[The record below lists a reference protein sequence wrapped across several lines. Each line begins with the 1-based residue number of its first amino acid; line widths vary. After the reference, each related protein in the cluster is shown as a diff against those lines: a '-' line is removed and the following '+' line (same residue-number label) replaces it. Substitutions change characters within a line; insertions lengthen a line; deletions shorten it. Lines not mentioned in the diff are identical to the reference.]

1 MYMYIWI
8 ITIILLLIGE
18 FMTSNIATIWYAI
31 SATVSLILSI
41 LIVNYIIE
49 MLTFIILGTL
59 LLIIFRPVLNTY
71 LKNKIEKI
79 KRK

>member
-1 MYMYIWI
+1 MYIWI

-18 FMTSNIATIWYAI
+18 LMTSNIATIWYAI
-31 SATVSLILSI
+31 SASISLILSI
-41 LIVNYIIE
+41 LIDNYIIE
-49 MLTFIILGTL
+49 MLNFIILGTL

-71 LKNKIEKI
+71 LKNKIAKI

>member
-31 SATVSLILSI
+31 SAAVSLILSI
-41 LIVNYIIE
+41 LIDNYIIE

>member
-1 MYMYIWI
+1 MYIWI

-18 FMTSNIATIWYAI
+18 FMTSNVATIWYAI
-31 SATVSLILSI
+31 SAAVSLILSI
-41 LIVNYIIE
+41 LIDNYIIE

>member
-18 FMTSNIATIWYAI
+18 FMTSNVATIWYAI
-31 SATVSLILSI
+31 SAAVSLILSI
-41 LIVNYIIE
+41 LIDNYIIE

-71 LKNKIEKI
+71 LKNKIAKI

>member
-1 MYMYIWI
+1 MYIWI
-8 ITIILLLIGE
+8 ITIILLLIAE
-18 FMTSNIATIWYAI
+18 LMTSNIATIWYAI
-31 SATVSLILSI
+31 SAVVSLILSI
-41 LIVNYIIE
+41 LIDNYIIE

-71 LKNKIEKI
+71 LKEKIAKI

>member
-1 MYMYIWI
+1 MYICI

-31 SATVSLILSI
+31 SAAVSLILSI
-41 LIVNYIIE
+41 LIDNYIIE

>member
-1 MYMYIWI
+1 MYIWI

-31 SATVSLILSI
+31 SALISFILSI
-41 LIVNYIIE
+41 LIDNYIIE
-49 MLTFIILGTL
+49 MLNFIILGTL

-71 LKNKIEKI
+71 LKNKIAKI

>member
-1 MYMYIWI
+1 MYIWI

-18 FMTSNIATIWYAI
+18 FMTSNVATIWYAI

-41 LIVNYIIE
+41 LIGNYIVE

-71 LKNKIEKI
+71 LKNKIAKI

>member
-41 LIVNYIIE
+41 LIDNYIIE

-71 LKNKIEKI
+71 LKNKIAKI

>member
-1 MYMYIWI
+1 MYIWI

-31 SATVSLILSI
+31 SALISLILSI
-41 LIVNYIIE
+41 LIDNYIIE
-49 MLTFIILGTL
+49 MLNFIILGTL

-71 LKNKIEKI
+71 LKNKIAKI

>member
-1 MYMYIWI
+1 MYIWI

-31 SATVSLILSI
+31 SAAVSLILSI
-41 LIVNYIIE
+41 LIDNYIIE

>member
-1 MYMYIWI
+1 MYIWI
-8 ITIILLLIGE
+8 ITIILLIIGE
-18 FMTSNIATIWYAI
+18 LMTSNIATIWYAI
-31 SATVSLILSI
+31 SALVSLILSI
-41 LIVNYIIE
+41 LIDNYIIE

-71 LKNKIEKI
+71 LKDKIAKI

>member
-1 MYMYIWI
+1 MTYLWI
-8 ITIILLLIGE
+8 IAVVLLLMAE
-18 FMTSNIATIWYAI
+18 FMTSNVATIWYAI
-31 SATVSLILSI
+31 SGLVALILSLFI
-41 LIVNYIIE
+41 DSFIIE

-71 LKNKIEKI
+71 LKNKIAKI

>member
-1 MYMYIWI
+1 MYIWI

-18 FMTSNIATIWYAI
+18 YMTSNIATIWYAI
-31 SATVSLILSI
+31 SAIVSLIISI
-41 LIVNYIIE
+41 FVGNYIIE

-59 LLIIFRPVLNTY
+59 LLIMLRPMLNTY
-71 LKNKIEKI
+71 LKSKIALI